1 MLITFGETGL
11 RGPGEAGSRPHG
23 QDTTH
28 VFIFAQDAVRMWWQC
43 VRADKIVKLRER
55 EGKRVDLGRSL

>member
-43 VRADKIVKLRER
+43 VRADKI
-55 EGKRVDLGRSL
+55 DFN